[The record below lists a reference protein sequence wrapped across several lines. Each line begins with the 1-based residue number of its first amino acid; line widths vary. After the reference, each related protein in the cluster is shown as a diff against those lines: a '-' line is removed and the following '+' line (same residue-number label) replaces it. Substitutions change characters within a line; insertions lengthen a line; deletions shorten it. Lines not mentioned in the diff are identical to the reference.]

1 MSGENFAADPRKQK
15 ILIVDDSE
23 MNRCMLADI
32 LEDDYDII
40 QAESGIQAVTILK
53 ERPLE
58 IALVMLDMVMPEM
71 DGLAV
76 LEVMNKQHWIDNIPV
91 IMISAES
98 SAGYIEQAYDLGV
111 TDYIKRP
118 FDAISV
124 HRRVINT
131 IMLYANQKKLVG
143 LVADQIY
150 EKEKST
156 NLMINILSHV
166 VEFRNGESGLHVI
179 HVQNITR
186 IILEKYAEKYND
198 SGLTEAS
205 ISTISLASSLH
216 DIGKISI
223 PESIL
228 NKPGKL
234 TDEEFAIMKT
244 HSSVGASMLESL
256 SFGSNDP
263 LIKIAYEV
271 SRWHHE
277 RHDGRGYP
285 DRLEGD
291 QIPLSAQAV
300 SVADV
305 YDALTSERVYKKAFS
320 HEKAM
325 EMILGGECGTFNP
338 RILECLKETSDV
350 LKGTLNLAT
359 TDHLSPRG
367 VKNITEEILKNSNL
381 YSAGQT
387 LTNLESEIAKHR
399 FLESISREIQF
410 EYSSDPAIL
419 NISAWGAKKL
429 GLPESIADPK
439 NSEELKAVISE
450 KCIKELS
457 EAVYG
462 TTFEQPVAEYECDLK
477 IGGETKRC
485 KFVCLTI
492 WADDDHSRRSSVV
505 GKVFDAEDAVQ
516 NIEVSAV

>member
-1 MSGENFAADPRKQK
+1 
-15 ILIVDDSE
+15 
-23 MNRCMLADI
+23 MLADI
-32 LEDDYDII
+32 LEDDYEII
-40 QAESGIQAVTILK
+40 QAENGVEAVSVLK
-53 ERPLE
+53 ERHFE

-71 DGLAV
+71 DGLEV

-91 IMISAES
+91 IMISVES
-98 SAGYIEQAYDLGV
+98 SAGYIEHAYDLGV

-118 FDAISV
+118 FDAFSV
-124 HRRVINT
+124 RRRVINT

-156 NLMINILSHV
+156 KLMINILSHV

-186 IILEKYAEKYND
+186 IILEKYAEKYKD
-198 SGLTEAS
+198 SGLTETD
-205 ISTISLASSLH
+205 ISTISLASALH

-256 SFGSNDP
+256 SFGSEEP
-263 LIKIAYEV
+263 ILKIAYEV

-338 RILECLKETSDV
+338 RILECLKETADI
-350 LKGTLNLAT
+350 LKETLNLT
-359 TDHLSPRG
+359 TTEHLSPHG

-381 YSAGQT
+381 NSAGQT
-387 LTNLESEIAKHR
+387 FNNLENEIAKYK
-399 FLESISREIQF
+399 FLQSISRDIQF

-419 NISAWGAKKL
+419 NISEWGAKKL
-429 GLPESIADPK
+429 GLPENIADPK

-450 KCIKELS
+450 KCLGELS
-457 EAVYG
+457 EAVRRASS
-462 TTFEQPVAEYECDLK
+462 EQPVTEYECD
-477 IGGETKRC
+477 INICGEAKRC
-485 KFVCLTI
+485 RIVCFSI
-492 WADDDHSRRSSVV
+492 WSDDHSRRDSVV
-505 GKVFDAEDAVQ
+505 GKVFDAE
-516 NIEVSAV
+516 

>member
-1 MSGENFAADPRKQK
+1 MSGENFAADHSKQK
-15 ILIVDDSE
+15 VLIVDDSE

-32 LEDDYDII
+32 LEDDYEII
-40 QAESGIQAVTILK
+40 QAENGVEAVAILK
-53 ERPLE
+53 ERHFE

-71 DGLAV
+71 DGLEV

-91 IMISAES
+91 IMISVES
-98 SAGYIEQAYDLGV
+98 SAGYIERAYDYGV

-118 FDAISV
+118 FDAFSV
-124 HRRVINT
+124 RRRVINT

-156 NLMINILSHV
+156 NLMINILSHI

-186 IILEKYAEKYND
+186 TILEKYAEKYND
-198 SGLTEAS
+198 SGLTESTIS
-205 ISTISLASSLH
+205 IISLASSLH

-228 NKPGKL
+228 NKPGRL

-256 SFGSNDP
+256 SFGSGDP
-263 LIKIAYEV
+263 LIKTAYEI

-338 RILECLKETSDV
+338 RILECLKETADV
-350 LKGTLNLAT
+350 LKENLNLT
-359 TDHLSPRG
+359 TSEHLSPRG
-367 VKNITEEILKNSNL
+367 VQNITEEILKNNDL
-381 YSAGQT
+381 DVAGQT
-387 LTNLESEIAKHR
+387 LNSLENEIAKHR

-410 EYSSDPAIL
+410 EYSSDPSML
-419 NISAWGAKKL
+419 TLSECGAKKL
-429 GLPESIADPK
+429 GLTETISDPK
-439 NSEELKAVISE
+439 NDENLKAVISE
-450 KCIKELS
+450 KYLGELA
-457 EAVYG
+457 EAVRK
-462 TTFEQPVAEYECDLK
+462 TTPEQPVTEYECDMVF
-477 IGGETKRC
+477 GGETKRC
-485 KFVCLTI
+485 KVVCLSI
-492 WADDDHSRRSSVV
+492 WSDDDHSCRDGIV
-505 GKVFDAEDAVQ
+505 GKVFEA
-516 NIEVSAV
+516 

>member
-1 MSGENFAADPRKQK
+1 MSGENFAADLRKQK
-15 ILIVDDSE
+15 VLIVDDSE

-32 LEDDYDII
+32 LEDDYDIV
-40 QAESGIQAVTILK
+40 QAKNGVEAVAILK
-53 ERPLE
+53 ERNFE

-71 DGLAV
+71 DGIEV

-91 IMISAES
+91 IMISVEN
-98 SAGYIEQAYDLGV
+98 SAGYIERAYNLGV

-118 FDAISV
+118 YDAFSV
-124 HRRVINT
+124 RRRVINT
-131 IMLYANQKKLVG
+131 IMLYTNQKNLVG

-186 IILEKYAEKYND
+186 IILEKYAEKYPD
-198 SGLTEAS
+198 SGLTESS

-263 LIKIAYEV
+263 LIKTAYEV

-277 RHDGRGYP
+277 RYDGRGYP
-285 DRLEGD
+285 DRLKGD
-291 QIPLSAQAV
+291 KIPLSAQAV

-325 EMILGGECGTFNP
+325 EMILGGECGMFNP
-338 RILECLKETSDV
+338 KILECLKETSDL
-350 LKGTLNLAT
+350 LKDTLNLTAA
-359 TDHLSPRG
+359 DHLSPRG
-367 VKNITEEILKNSNL
+367 VQNITEEILKSNDL
-381 YSAGQT
+381 NAPGKT
-387 LTNLESEIAKHR
+387 LNNLENEITKYK
-399 FLESISREIQF
+399 FLHSISRELQF
-410 EYSSDPAIL
+410 EYSHDPAML
-419 NISAWGAKKL
+419 NISEFGAGKL
-429 GLPESIADPK
+429 GLPENISDPK
-439 NSEELKAVISE
+439 NSEQLLSVISKE
-450 KCIKELS
+450 CLQELS
-457 EAVYG
+457 EAVYR
-462 TTFEQPVAEYECDLK
+462 TTVEQPVAEYECDLK
-477 IGGETKRC
+477 IGGEQKRC
-485 KFVCLTI
+485 KIICLSI
-492 WADDDHSRRSSVV
+492 WSDDDLGRRDGVV
-505 GKVFDAEDAVQ
+505 GKAF
-516 NIEVSAV
+516 EV

>member
-1 MSGENFAADPRKQK
+1 MSGENFAADLRKQK
-15 ILIVDDSE
+15 VLIVDDSE

-32 LEDDYDII
+32 LEDDYDIV
-40 QAESGIQAVTILK
+40 QAKNGVEAVAILK
-53 ERPLE
+53 ERNFE

-71 DGLAV
+71 DGIEV

-91 IMISAES
+91 IMISVEN
-98 SAGYIEQAYDLGV
+98 SAGYIERAYNLGV

-118 FDAISV
+118 YDAFSV
-124 HRRVINT
+124 RRRVINT
-131 IMLYANQKKLVG
+131 IMLYTNQKNLVS

-156 NLMINILSHV
+156 SLMINILSHI

-186 IILEKYAEKYND
+186 TILEKYAEKYPD
-198 SGLTEAS
+198 SGLTESS
-205 ISTISLASSLH
+205 IATISLASSLH

-256 SFGSNDP
+256 SFGSGDP
-263 LIKIAYEV
+263 LIKTAYEI

-285 DRLEGD
+285 DGLKGD

-338 RILECLKETSDV
+338 RILECLKETSDL
-350 LKGTLNLAT
+350 LKDTLNLTAAE
-359 TDHLSPRG
+359 HLSPRG
-367 VKNITEEILKNSNL
+367 VQNITEEILKNNDL
-381 YSAGQT
+381 DVPGKT
-387 LTNLESEIAKHR
+387 LNNLENEITKYK
-399 FLESISREIQF
+399 FLQSISREIQF
-410 EYSSDPAIL
+410 EYSRDPAML
-419 NISAWGAKKL
+419 NISEFGAKKL
-429 GLPESIADPK
+429 GLSENIFDPK
-439 NSEELKAVISE
+439 NSEQLLSVISKE
-450 KCIKELS
+450 CLRELS
-457 EAVYG
+457 EAVYR
-462 TTFEQPVAEYECDLK
+462 TTVEQPVAEYECDLK
-477 IGGETKRC
+477 IGGEQKRC
-485 KFVCLTI
+485 KIICLSI
-492 WADDDHSRRSSVV
+492 WSDDDDLSRRGGLV
-505 GKVFDAEDAVQ
+505 GKVF
-516 NIEVSAV
+516 EV

>member
-1 MSGENFAADPRKQK
+1 MSGENFAADSRKQK
-15 ILIVDDSE
+15 VLIVDDSE

-32 LEDDYDII
+32 LEDDYEIL
-40 QAESGIQAVTILK
+40 QAENGVEAVSVLK
-53 ERPLE
+53 ERHFE

-71 DGLAV
+71 DGLGV
-76 LEVMNKQHWIDNIPV
+76 LEVMNKHRWIENIPV
-91 IMISAES
+91 IMISVES
-98 SAGYIEQAYDLGV
+98 SAGYIEHAYDLGV

-118 FDAISV
+118 FDAFSV
-124 HRRVINT
+124 RRRVINT

-186 IILEKYAEKYND
+186 IILEKYAEKYKD
-198 SGLTEAS
+198 SGLTES
-205 ISTISLASSLH
+205 DISTISLASSLH

-256 SFGSNDP
+256 SFGSGDP
-263 LIKIAYEV
+263 LIKTAYEI

-285 DRLEGD
+285 DRLAGD
-291 QIPLSAQAV
+291 QIPLSAQVV

-320 HEKAM
+320 HEKAIG
-325 EMILGGECGTFNP
+325 MILGGECGTFNP
-338 RILECLKETSDV
+338 KILECLKEISDV
-350 LKGTLNLAT
+350 LKETLNLT
-359 TDHLSPRG
+359 TTEHLSPHG
-367 VKNITEEILKNSNL
+367 VKNITEEILKNSNVNV
-381 YSAGQT
+381 AGQT
-387 LTNLESEIAKHR
+387 LNSLENEIEKYK
-399 FLESISREIQF
+399 FLQSISREIQF
-410 EYSSDPAIL
+410 EYSRDPSML
-419 NISAWGAKKL
+419 NISEFGAEKL
-429 GLPESIADPK
+429 GLPENISDPK
-439 NSEELKAVISE
+439 NSEQLMSVISKE
-450 KCIKELS
+450 CLEELS
-457 EAVYG
+457 NAVYG
-462 TTFEQPVAEYECDLK
+462 TTVDQPVAEYECDLK
-477 IGGETKRC
+477 IGGKSKHC
-485 KFVCLTI
+485 KVICLTI
-492 WADDDHSRRSSVV
+492 WADDDHSRRDGVV
-505 GKVFDAEDAVQ
+505 GKVFEAE
-516 NIEVSAV
+516 

>member
-1 MSGENFAADPRKQK
+1 MSEEIFAAETRKQK
-15 ILIVDDSE
+15 VLIVDDNA

-32 LEDDYDII
+32 LEDDYEII
-40 QAESGIQAVTILK
+40 QAENGVEAVAVLK
-53 ERPLE
+53 ERHFE
-58 IALVMLDMVMPEM
+58 ISLVMLDMVMPEM
-71 DGLAV
+71 DGIEV

-91 IMISAES
+91 IMISVEN
-98 SAGYIEQAYDLGV
+98 SAGYIERAYNLGV

-118 FDAISV
+118 YDAFSV
-124 HRRVINT
+124 RRRVINT
-131 IMLYANQKKLVG
+131 IMLYTNQKNLVG

-179 HVQNITR
+179 HVQNITK
-186 IILEKYAEKYND
+186 IILEKYAEKYPD
-198 SGLTEAS
+198 SGLTESS
-205 ISTISLASSLH
+205 IATISLASSLH

-285 DRLEGD
+285 DKLEGD

-305 YDALTSERVYKKAFS
+305 YDALTSERVYKKAFT
-320 HEKAM
+320 HEKAID
-325 EMILGGECGTFNP
+325 MILGGECGTFNP
-338 RILECLKETSDV
+338 RILECLKETSDI
-350 LKGTLNLAT
+350 LKDTLNLTAAE
-359 TDHLSPRG
+359 HLSPRG
-367 VKNITEEILKNSNL
+367 VKNITEEILKNNAL
-381 YSAGQT
+381 KAPGKT
-387 LTNLESEIAKHR
+387 LNNLENEIAKHR
-399 FLESISREIQF
+399 FLQSISREIQF
-410 EYSSDPAIL
+410 EYGSDPSML
-419 NISAWGAKKL
+419 TISEFGAKKL
-429 GLPESIADPK
+429 GLPENISDPK
-439 NSEELKAVISE
+439 NSEQLLSVISAE
-450 KCIKELS
+450 CLKELS
-457 EAVYG
+457 EAVYKA
-462 TTFEQPVAEYECDLK
+462 TFEQPVTEYECDLK

-485 KFVCLTI
+485 KVVCLTI
-492 WADDDHSRRSSVV
+492 WADDDHSRRDGVV
-505 GKVFDAEDAVQ
+505 GKVFDVE
-516 NIEVSAV
+516 

>member
-1 MSGENFAADPRKQK
+1 MIGENFAADSRKQK
-15 ILIVDDSE
+15 VLIVDDSE
-23 MNRCMLADI
+23 MNRTMLEDI

-40 QAESGIQAVTILK
+40 QAENGVQAVAVLK
-53 ERPLE
+53 ERHFE

-71 DGLAV
+71 DGLGV

-91 IMISAES
+91 IMISVES
-98 SAGYIEQAYDLGV
+98 SAGYIEHAYDLGV

-118 FDAISV
+118 FDAFSV
-124 HRRVINT
+124 RRRVINT

-156 NLMINILSHV
+156 NLMINILSHI

-186 IILEKYAEKYND
+186 TILEKYAEKYED

-205 ISTISLASSLH
+205 IATISLASSLH

-256 SFGSNDP
+256 SFGSDDP
-263 LIKIAYEV
+263 LIKTAYEI

-291 QIPLSAQAV
+291 KIPLSAQVV

-325 EMILGGECGTFNP
+325 EMILGGECGAFNP
-338 RILECLKETSDV
+338 RILECLKDTAGV
-350 LKGTLNLAT
+350 LKENLNRT
-359 TDHLSPRG
+359 VSEHLSPRG
-367 VKNITEEILKNSNL
+367 VKNITEEVLKNSNL
-381 YSAGQT
+381 NTAGT
-387 LTNLESEIAKHR
+387 TFNSLENEIAKYK
-399 FLESISREIQF
+399 FLRSVSREMQF
-410 EYSSDPAIL
+410 EYSCDPSIL
-419 NISAWGAKKL
+419 NFPERSAKKL
-429 GLPESIADPK
+429 GLPENITDPK
-439 NSEELKAVISE
+439 NDEGLKAVISE
-450 KCIKELS
+450 KCVGELT
-457 EAVYG
+457 EAVLAASPD
-462 TTFEQPVAEYECDLK
+462 QPIAEYECDIN
-477 IGGETKRC
+477 IGGETKHC
-485 KFVCLTI
+485 KIVCISVWSDDGSRISVTGKI
-492 WADDDHSRRSSVV
+492 FDTADDM
-505 GKVFDAEDAVQ
+505 
-516 NIEVSAV
+516 EVSAV

>member
-1 MSGENFAADPRKQK
+1 MSGENIAVNSRKQK
-15 ILIVDDSE
+15 VLIVDDSE

-40 QAESGIQAVTILK
+40 QAKNGVEAVAILK
-53 ERPLE
+53 ERNFE

-71 DGLAV
+71 DGIEV

-91 IMISAES
+91 IMISVEN
-98 SAGYIEQAYDLGV
+98 SAGYIERAYNLGV

-118 FDAISV
+118 YDAFSV
-124 HRRVINT
+124 RRRVINT
-131 IMLYANQKKLVG
+131 IMLYTNQKNLVG

-186 IILEKYAEKYND
+186 IILEKYAEKYKD
-198 SGLTEAS
+198 SGLTESS
-205 ISTISLASSLH
+205 IATISLASSLH

-263 LIKIAYEV
+263 LIKVAYEV

-320 HEKAM
+320 HEKAID
-325 EMILGGECGTFNP
+325 MILGGECGTFNP
-338 RILECLKETSDV
+338 RILECLKETSHM
-350 LKGTLNLAT
+350 LKDTLNLTAAE
-359 TDHLSPRG
+359 HLSPRG
-367 VKNITEEILKNSNL
+367 VQNITKEILKNNDL
-381 YSAGQT
+381 NAPGKT
-387 LTNLESEIAKHR
+387 LNNLENEIAKHR
-399 FLESISREIQF
+399 FLQSISREIQF
-410 EYSSDPAIL
+410 EYGSDPSML
-419 NISAWGAKKL
+419 TISEFGAKKL
-429 GLPESIADPK
+429 GLPENIPDPK
-439 NSEELKAVISE
+439 NSEQLLSVISAE
-450 KCIKELS
+450 CLKELS
-457 EAVYG
+457 EAVYKA
-462 TTFEQPVAEYECDLK
+462 TFEQPVTEYECDLK
-477 IGGETKRC
+477 IGGDSKRC
-485 KFVCLTI
+485 KIVCLTI
-492 WADDDHSRRSSVV
+492 WANDDHSRRDGLV
-505 GKVFDAEDAVQ
+505 GKVFDAE
-516 NIEVSAV
+516 